1 MEFLYSFVLAR
12 HKNVVHR
19 IGGPLNQKTN
29 QKPATIR
36 CTCHICEK
44 TFRDKN
50 CYSRH
55 VELKHFGEKTSCPYH
70 CSEDT
75 FETEQEWGDHLEQ
88 CKSDGMTKE
97 SSSLCLSCGS
107 KFRSELLRILHH
119 VRVHKSYTCTTCDRK
134 FTRQGFL
141 SRHGCSSNGDAEE
154 EDDL

>member
-1 MEFLYSFVLAR
+1 MSCNFSVGFLEKIEISSFNNFQNLNCKFKKQATPFSTNLQSR
-12 HKNVVHR
+12 ILKQILKFREQRNADFGDWSCNFWNNKNFL
-19 IGGPLNQKTN
+19 IFSFINYFQ
-29 QKPATIR
+29 
-36 CTCHICEK
+36 
-44 TFRDKN
+44 
-50 CYSRH
+50 
-55 VELKHFGEKTSCPYH
+55 
-70 CSEDT
+70 
-75 FETEQEWGDHLEQ
+75 
-88 CKSDGMTKE
+88 TKE